1 MLCDCVQ
8 VMFDQRRLRSGSKR
22 KERKKRKKKK
32 EEEGKE
38 KKKTDRNLSPEPKAS
53 DLMLPGMFRSSIS
66 KRISGI

>member
-22 KERKKRKKKK
+22 KKRKKKK

-38 KKKTDRNLSPEPKAS
+38 KKKTERNLSPEPKAS